1 MVDSTL
7 TYKADMQL
15 RGQGI
20 SKPREVLYLSN
31 GLDPLA

>member
-20 SKPREVLYLSN
+20 LEPREVLHLSN
-31 GLDPLA
+31 GLEPFA